1 MCRDMD
7 LIRQILLTAETNE
20 NKIDAKFTNEEIGYH
35 AWLLKDAEFLDAIIA
50 RDRRNQPN
58 GCVLQGL
65 TWQGHEFLDAMR
77 DDTLWNRAKEKFIK
91 PGASWTAKAIF
102 EYLKL
107 EITRHV
113 TGAG

>member
-1 MCRDMD
+1 MKRDMD
-7 LIRQILLTAETNE
+7 LIRQILLSTEADE
-20 NKIDAKFTNEEIGYH
+20 NKIDAKFTQEEIAYH
-35 AWLLKDAEFLDAIIA
+35 ASLLKDAGFLDAAIV
-50 RDRRNQPN
+50 RGPRNQPH

-65 TWQGHEFLDAMR
+65 TWDGHEFLDAMR
-77 DDTLWNRAKEKFIK
+77 DDTLWKRAKEKFIK

-107 EITRHV
+107 EIIRM